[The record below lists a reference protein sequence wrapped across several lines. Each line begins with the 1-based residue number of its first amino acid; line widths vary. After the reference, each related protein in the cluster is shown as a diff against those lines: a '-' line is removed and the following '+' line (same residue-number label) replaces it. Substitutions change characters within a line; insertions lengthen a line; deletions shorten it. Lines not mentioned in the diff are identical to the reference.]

1 MIGTML
7 YTAFLA
13 VSGRLRI
20 HDGSVGSSS
29 RVGEVAAGLPTD
41 SSVQRYLRRLAVPQ
55 AILAVLALSNFHVQI
70 VNRISSGYPLW
81 YLAVAAMTADR
92 APVHLFKDSSVRS
105 ETVVRLM
112 IMYAIVQTGL
122 FASFLPPA

>member
-1 MIGTML
+1 MIGIMF

-13 VSGRLRI
+13 TSGRLRI
-20 HDGSVGSSS
+20 HDASVGSSS
-29 RVGEVAAGLPTD
+29 RDRAAAAGLPAD
-41 SSVQRYLRRLAVPQ
+41 SFVQRYLRRLAVPQ

-70 VNRISSGYPLW
+70 INRISSGYPLW

-92 APVHLFKDSSVRS
+92 APVHLSRNVYVRS